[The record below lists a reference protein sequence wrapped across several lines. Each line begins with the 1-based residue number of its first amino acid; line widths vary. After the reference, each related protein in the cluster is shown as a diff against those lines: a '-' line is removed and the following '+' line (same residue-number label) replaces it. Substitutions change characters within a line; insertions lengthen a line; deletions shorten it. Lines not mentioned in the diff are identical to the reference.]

1 METKTK
7 NIACRLFKEQI
18 NLINQ
23 LPEQDRANVLY
34 LAIMRAFN
42 QFENQ
47 IENQIENAYIS
58 ISSSISISVLDLLS
72 KNIVFKEYSNNYGG
86 KREEAGRK
94 QAKKNQDANQVENQ
108 VEKTGQVD
116 HQVDHQ
122 VEQFEDFWSLYT
134 PIKTSD
140 GFVAKGNKQLAQK
153 AFIKALKGASYETI
167 IRGLEQYL
175 TFCRENNRY
184 TKQASTWLNQRGW
197 EDDYGDNQAIQAEGR
212 RGGSSFLNAMRDI
225 LADDSIR

>member
-1 METKTK
+1 MQYKQSPK
-7 NIACRLFKEQI
+7 IIIDQRK
-18 NLINQ
+18 
-23 LPEQDRANVLY
+23 
-34 LAIMRAFN
+34 
-42 QFENQ
+42 
-47 IENQIENAYIS
+47 
-58 ISSSISISVLDLLS
+58 LDLLTRLGCS
-72 KNIVFKEYSNNYGG
+72 EKVIFSAIIGREYKPTGDNLIDETLECLVDRRLFENWGG
-86 KREEAGRK
+86 SRVGAGRK
-94 QAKKNQDANQVENQ
+94 TAKKNQLENQ
-108 VEKTGQVD
+108 DENHLVNQDGLQV
-116 HQVDHQ
+116 VDIDKDK
-122 VEQFEDFWSLYT
+122 ESDKDIINKFESFWSLYT

-153 AFIKALKGASYETI
+153 AFTKALKGASYETI

-225 LADDSIR
+225 LADDSIQ